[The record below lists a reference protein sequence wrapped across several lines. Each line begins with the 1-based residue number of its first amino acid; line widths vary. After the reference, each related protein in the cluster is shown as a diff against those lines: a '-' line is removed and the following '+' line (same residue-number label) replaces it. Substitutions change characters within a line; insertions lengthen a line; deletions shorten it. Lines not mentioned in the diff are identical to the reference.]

1 MDKVHVTIDGITVEV
16 PSYYTVLEAAKEAGI
31 DIPTLCYLKEIN
43 QIGACRICVVEIE
56 GVRNL
61 QTSCTYPVFDGMKVY
76 TNTPKVRE
84 ARKLNLELILSNHD
98 RSCLTCIRNT
108 NCELQSLSKKLGVDD
123 RSFAD

>member
-1 MDKVHVTIDGITVEV
+1 MDKVRVTIDGITVEV
-16 PSYYTVLEAAKEAGI
+16 PSHYTVLEAAKEAGI

-76 TNTPKVRE
+76 TNTAKIRE
-84 ARKLNLELILSNHD
+84 ARKLNLELILS
-98 RSCLTCIRNT
+98 IMI
-108 NCELQSLSKKLGVDD
+108 EVV
-123 RSFAD
+123 